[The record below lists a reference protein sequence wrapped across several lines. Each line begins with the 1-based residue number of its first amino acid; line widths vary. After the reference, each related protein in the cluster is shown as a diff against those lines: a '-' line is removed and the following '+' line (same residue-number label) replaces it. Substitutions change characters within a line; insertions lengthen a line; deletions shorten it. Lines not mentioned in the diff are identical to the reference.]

1 LRNPF
6 GPEPAWW
13 APLSHSTET
22 TPSSIKLA
30 PLKYFLQSRLV
41 RSLAVDAI
49 PFGRWVY
56 YAAWLKPQNFVVCVS
71 AVGAHATDVYQERYD
86 LTRAVL
92 SELSFTNKVRED
104 ECAMEDVMGFGR
116 GLLLWLLG
124 IPLPIIILLAIFM
137 HH

>member
-1 LRNPF
+1 
-6 GPEPAWW
+6 
-13 APLSHSTET
+13 
-22 TPSSIKLA
+22 
-30 PLKYFLQSRLV
+30 LV

-104 ECAMEDVMGFGR
+104 ECAMEDVMRNGGCHGIWSWTIALVARHSATDHHFAR
-116 GLLLWLLG
+116 DIHASLKRLSTAGLKRRSN
-124 IPLPIIILLAIFM
+124 
-137 HH
+137 